1 MLFNQLWEIPNCFVG
16 ADFFRKKT
24 LKRWGCVGYPLWVSA
39 VGIQVVKGKP
49 LYVGLAEKREVRAE
63 RLRTWVLLLEDGKGG
78 KKRPKTAKGVILR
91 GAKELRMIYFPTEK
105 GS

>member
-1 MLFNQLWEIPNCFVG
+1 MPI
-16 ADFFRKKT
+16 FFEKKA
-24 LKRWGCVGYPLWVSA
+24 LKRWECGVSAVGYPP

-63 RLRTWVLLLEDGKGG
+63 RLRTWVLLLEDGKDCKGCESLGERFGEGG
-78 KKRPKTAKGVILR
+78 DL
-91 GAKELRMIYFPTEK
+91 FPYKK